1 MNYKLLVTRGEYEP
15 NLLKTLQDWNEQEH
29 DVQFL
34 TTEGETI
41 GTNKL
46 ILSFYSVYLKNILQ
60 DQTNVFKAEIPTI
73 SIPASSSCL
82 S

>member
-46 ILSFYSVYLKNILQ
+46 ILSFYSVY
-60 DQTNVFKAEIPTI
+60 
-73 SIPASSSCL
+73 
-82 S
+82 